1 MNRLL
6 AASAIAAFALCGASA
21 ASAQETSDQPSTSAT
36 PATPATPADPGATS
50 ATPADPATPPSTSE
64 APSAAASGA
73 NASVTTGMDVKDNTG
88 AKIGTVSDVKTDA
101 SGKQMATI
109 NMGADSF
116 QVDTSRLAVED
127 GSATVNATADEI
139 RQMLKK

>member
-6 AASAIAAFALCGASA
+6 AASAIAALALCGASA
-21 ASAQETSDQPSTSAT
+21 ASAQDTGDQPATS
-36 PATPATPADPGATS
+36 ATPATPADPGTS
-50 ATPADPATPPSTSE
+50 AATPATPPEQAE

-73 NASVTTGMDVKDNTG
+73 NASVTMGMDVKDNTG

-116 QVDTSRLAVED
+116 QVDTSRLAVE
-127 GSATVNATADEI
+127 GGAATVNATADEI